1 MMEGGTEVERYETTF
16 CGVLVRTD
24 AGDHSPKGLEQ
35 YIDLV
40 VAELEQLNADDIDVS
55 TNLETSRIDVSIS
68 LESAD
73 LMEAQEDGGATIR
86 AAFHAAEIATPGWK
100 IDWAKCTMHRGGE
113 LVDA

>member
-100 IDWAKCTMHRGGE
+100 IDWVK
-113 LVDA
+113 